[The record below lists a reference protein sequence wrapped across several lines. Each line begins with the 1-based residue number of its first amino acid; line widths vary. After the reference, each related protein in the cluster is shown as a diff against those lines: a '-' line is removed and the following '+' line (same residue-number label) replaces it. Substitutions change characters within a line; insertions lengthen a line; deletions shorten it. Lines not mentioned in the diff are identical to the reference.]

1 MIRHLYRYVVIFIV
15 AILFSSAFVGAHSV
29 QSVDDLAYA
38 VAIGFDVGET
48 ERIKVTF
55 QFTRPNSSGENNSG
69 ETAPSVIDS
78 VEASCIDSA
87 VNLVNTFVSKE
98 VNLSHCKVIVFSEE
112 MAKQGISKEIY
123 SLMNKVEVRPDSN
136 IIISTGTAEE
146 YIQSVKPSLENL
158 VAKFYEIL
166 PRSSEYTGYTSDIH
180 LIDFFNKL
188 ESKFEEPI
196 AILRNP
202 CA

>member
-1 MIRHLYRYVVIFIV
+1 MLL
-15 AILFSSAFVGAHSV
+15 LF
-29 QSVDDLAYA
+29 
-38 VAIGFDVGET
+38 GFDVGDT

-55 QFTRPNSSGENNSG
+55 QFTMPNSSGENNAG
-69 ETAPSVIDS
+69 ETAP
-78 VEASCIDSA
+78 A

-136 IIISTGTAEE
+136 IIISTTTAEE
-146 YIQSVKPSLENL
+146 YIRSVKPSLENL

-188 ESKFEEPI
+188 ESSSEEPT
-196 AILRNP
+196 AILRKS
-202 CA
+202 CFF

>member
-1 MIRHLYRYVVIFIV
+1 MQL
-15 AILFSSAFVGAHSV
+15 LF
-29 QSVDDLAYA
+29 
-38 VAIGFDVGET
+38 GFDVGDT

-55 QFTRPNSSGENNSG
+55 QFTMPNSSGENNPG
-69 ETAPSVIDS
+69 ETAPSVIDT
-78 VEASCIDSA
+78 VEAACIESA

-98 VNLSHCKVIVFSEE
+98 VNLSHCKIVVFSEE

-123 SLMNKVEVRPDSN
+123 SLMNKVEVRPDTN
-136 IIISTGTAEE
+136 IIISTSTAEE
-146 YIQSVKPSLENL
+146 YITSVKPSLENL

-188 ESKFEEPI
+188 ESMSEEPI
-196 AILRNP
+196 AILR
-202 CA
+202 